1 MTESNVMYCYVHPTR
16 ETSLRCKRCER
27 PICASCAVRTPTGY
41 LCKECVRI
49 HQKSFDTA
57 ETIDF
62 ILGFLTAAFLSGV
75 ASFLV
80 TLIGFIGFFSF
91 IILFVG
97 VPAMAAIITEAVRYA
112 TRKHRSRP
120 LFITVVVG
128 IVIGALPLLVSQIFI
143 LNVFGIIF
151 QAIYLFITV
160 PFVYT
165 RLAGI
170 QLNR

>member
-1 MTESNVMYCYVHPTR
+1 MTESNVLYCYVHPTR

-41 LCKECVRI
+41 VCKECVRT
-49 HQKSFDTA
+49 HQKSFDTS
-57 ETIDF
+57 EWIDF
-62 ILGFLTAAFLSGV
+62 VLGFITAAFLSGI

-91 IILFVG
+91 IILFIG
-97 VPAMAAIITEAVRYA
+97 VPAAAAVITEAIRYA

-120 LFITVVVG
+120 LFITVAVG
-128 IVIGALPLLVSQIFI
+128 IVVGALPLLIAQLVIMNI
-143 LNVFGIIF
+143 FGIIF
-151 QAIYLFITV
+151 QAVYLFITV
-160 PFVYT
+160 PLVYT

>member
-41 LCKECVRI
+41 VCRECVRT
-49 HQKSFDTA
+49 HQKSFDTS
-57 ETIDF
+57 EWIDF
-62 ILGFLTAAFLSGV
+62 VLGFITAAFLSGI

-91 IILFVG
+91 IILFIG
-97 VPAMAAIITEAVRYA
+97 VPAAAAVITEAIRYA

-120 LFITVVVG
+120 LFITVAVG
-128 IVIGALPLLVSQIFI
+128 IVVGALPLLIAQLVIMNI
-143 LNVFGIIF
+143 FGIIF
-151 QAIYLFITV
+151 QAVYLFITV
-160 PFVYT
+160 PLVYT

>member
-1 MTESNVMYCYVHPTR
+1 MTESNVTYCYVHPTR

-41 LCKECVRI
+41 LCKECVRT
-49 HQKSFDTA
+49 HQKTFDTS
-57 ETIDF
+57 EWIDF
-62 ILGFLTAAFLSGV
+62 VLGFITAAFLSGV

-80 TLIGFIGFFSF
+80 TLIGFIGY
-91 IILFVG
+91 IALLIMVVG
-97 VPAMAAIITEAVRYA
+97 VPVAATIITEAVRFV
-112 TRKHRSRP
+112 TRKHRSKP
-120 LFITVVVG
+120 LFITVAVG
-128 IVIGALPLLVSQIFI
+128 VVIGALPILIAQLMIFNI
-143 LNVFGIIF
+143 FGIIF
-151 QAIYLFITV
+151 QIVYLFIAV